1 MSNSRMGGINLLLLV
16 ITLGAVLFGAWGFL
30 HTTSPERVNQTA
42 RTGTDDNGQEAASP
56 SDGSRDKPDTRRPIV
71 RPDTTGSTKPENRP
85 DTRPSN
91 TEPLPENFTG
101 PFPAGEPSDHGDARI
116 EGKVLG
122 ADGKGIASVSVTA
135 RRSDLDLA
143 PPPFQGDDLEAYRAD
158 ISRFLEVSARER
170 RTTNTDASGT
180 FVFTGLD
187 GRLAYNLHASSDA
200 AGSGDAERVAAG
212 DSPVIILSADSL
224 LRGKVQNAEG
234 QPVTAFT
241 VRAWRQ
247 NREWEART
255 QTFNT
260 ADGRFS
266 MNGKQGSMS
275 CEVTAKGYSQTEAI
289 EVSVGPNSPE
299 VTITL
304 GKAAVLAGTIKDQ
317 AGGPLAG
324 ASVYLGGNEQGRG
337 RWNGGW
343 NAGTR
348 VVSDSMGRYRF
359 DSLHPKTQSVTAS
372 FGESTSTQ
380 TVDCKE
386 GENTLDF
393 ALDSGSRL
401 IFKLTG
407 PTGQAVD
414 AEEVWFQGKGGNWS
428 TPTRLPAKE
437 PGRAEFAGIK
447 AGEYTATITAS
458 GWPALRK
465 TLTVTDGE
473 NKFEFQ
479 FADGATLTGT
489 VSGAGGV
496 TLKNLNVR
504 LRKDDED
511 AYGGWGTGRYAQV
524 NADGKYK
531 LGPAEPGQWKLEV
544 YSGNDWKLVH
554 STVVTLAVG
563 ENSQSLVVEAGGTLV
578 VTVLDESGK
587 PAARADVQVRGDQ
600 TYNGRADNE
609 GKATINFVAAGTYQI
624 YASSRGQSSKPLT
637 YNVNNGENPISLRLQ
652 KANACRLTYIYP
664 DSQASKLGMQVGDLV
679 FEYNGEQITSWGGL
693 GAAIR
698 KTRATDDVT
707 MTLERNGQTL
717 TFNLKGGTVGVEG
730 ADGVR

>member
-1 MSNSRMGGINLLLLV
+1 MSTSRMGGINLLLLV
-16 ITLGAVLFGAWGFL
+16 ITLGALLFGAWAFL
-30 HTTSPERVNQTA
+30 HTATPERPGTQAA
-42 RTGTDDNGQEAASP
+42 RTDADPAADSTDQAGAPA
-56 SDGSRDKPDTRRPIV
+56 
-71 RPDTTGSTKPENRP
+71 DTTGNRRPLVRPESKDSTKK
-85 DTRPSN
+85 DTRPDPQPTN
-91 TEPLPENFTG
+91 PDPLPEKFTG
-101 PFPAGEPSDHGDARI
+101 QLPVGEPSDRGDARI
-116 EGKVLG
+116 AGKVVG
-122 ADGKGIASVSVTA
+122 SDGKGIAGATVTA
-135 RRSDLDLA
+135 RRSDLELA
-143 PPPFQGDDLEAYRAD
+143 PPPFQGDDLEGYRAE
-158 ISRFLEVSARER
+158 IARFLEVSARER
-170 RTTNTDASGT
+170 RTTTTDASGA
-180 FVFTGLD
+180 FIFAGLD
-187 GRLAYNLHASSDA
+187 GRLAYNLHASSDT

-234 QPVTAFT
+234 QPVTSFT

-247 NREWEART
+247 NREWEGRT
-255 QTFNT
+255 QTFNA

-266 MNGKQGSMS
+266 MPGKQGSMS
-275 CEVTAKGYSQTEAI
+275 CEVTAKGYSQTEPI
-289 EVSVGPNSPE
+289 EVNVGANTPE
-299 VTITL
+299 VVITL
-304 GKAAVLAGTIKDQ
+304 GKAAVLSGLVKDQ
-317 AGGPLAG
+317 SGGPLAG
-324 ASVYLGGNEQGRG
+324 ATVYLGGNEQGRG

-343 NAGTR
+343 NPGSR
-348 VVSDSMGRYRF
+348 VVSDSLGRYRF
-359 DSLHPKTQSVTAS
+359 DSLQPKTQSVTAS
-372 FGESTSTQ
+372 FGENNVTQ
-380 TVDCKE
+380 TVECKE
-386 GENTLDF
+386 GDNSLDF
-393 ALDSGSRL
+393 TLDSGSRL
-401 IFKLTG
+401 VFKLTG
-407 PTGQAVD
+407 PAGQPVE

-465 TLTVTDGE
+465 TLTVAEGE
-473 NKFEFQ
+473 NKFDFQ
-479 FADGATLTGT
+479 FADGATLTGS

-496 TLKNLNVR
+496 ALKNLNVR

-563 ENSQSLVVEAGGTLV
+563 ENSQNLVVEAGGTLI
-578 VTVLDESGK
+578 VTVVDDTGK
-587 PAARADVQVRGDQ
+587 PAARADVQVRGDL

-624 YASSRGQSSKPLT
+624 YASSRGQSSKPMT
-637 YNVNNGENPISLRLQ
+637 FNVNNGENPISLRLQ

-679 FEYNGEQITSWGGL
+679 YEYNGEQITSWGGL

-707 MTLERNGQTL
+707 LTLERNGQTL